1 MELIIYN
8 PQIPE
13 LIKFNNAELI
23 AELTEKLGHYNN
35 LTYTDTEIKTAKT
48 DRATLRKFK
57 EAIEE
62 RRKEIKVDCMKPY
75 NDFDTKVKEIVNLI
89 DKPIIAI
96 DIQVKTYEQKVKAEK
111 KAEIIAF
118 YNETIGE
125 LVELVPIEKV
135 WIDKWLTIAEKMKS
149 IKEDII
155 LVLDKTRS
163 DLLIISGLQSDFEMQ
178 VREVYLKG
186 LNLGAAL
193 QEKTRLDDQKAKQES
208 YNKAQEEKREQS
220 RVYAEEQAT
229 LRAERVEAARLLKE
243 EADRKHAEEI
253 AIVPEVIEPIVET
266 VIEPEPVAV
275 MEIAE
280 EVVPEIIPEV
290 VQPQEVEISF
300 KAWVTPDLLEAL
312 EEFMQAY
319 EIKYERTI

>member
-96 DIQVKTYEQKVKAEK
+96 DIQVKTWMS
-111 KAEIIAF
+111 IAM
-118 YNETIGE
+118 
-125 LVELVPIEKV
+125 
-135 WIDKWLTIAEKMKS
+135 IA
-149 IKEDII
+149 
-155 LVLDKTRS
+155 V
-163 DLLIISGLQSDFEMQ
+163 
-178 VREVYLKG
+178 
-186 LNLGAAL
+186 
-193 QEKTRLDDQKAKQES
+193 S
-208 YNKAQEEKREQS
+208 Y
-220 RVYAEEQAT
+220 T
-229 LRAERVEAARLLKE
+229 
-243 EADRKHAEEI
+243 H
-253 AIVPEVIEPIVET
+253 
-266 VIEPEPVAV
+266 
-275 MEIAE
+275 
-280 EVVPEIIPEV
+280 
-290 VQPQEVEISF
+290 
-300 KAWVTPDLLEAL
+300 
-312 EEFMQAY
+312 
-319 EIKYERTI
+319 